1 MKTKTIKH
9 SCRFFLLWLV
19 GMLLTTQAFAQEITV
34 NGIVKDN
41 LGEPVIG
48 ASVLIKGTTN
58 GTITDF
64 DGKFILKANQGDII
78 VISFIGYK
86 TQELPAATNMN
97 IALQDDSQLLDDV
110 VVIGYGQVKK
120 EDATGSVTAMKPDKI
135 SKGITTSPQDM
146 ITGKIAGVNV
156 VSTGGAPGAGA
167 TVRIRGGSSLN
178 ASNDPLIVI
187 DGLAMDNDGIK
198 GMSNPLSLV
207 NPNDIE
213 TFTVLKDASATAI
226 YGSRASNGV
235 IIITTKKGSAG
246 SAPKV
251 SYDGNVSFG
260 KLRKKLDV
268 MTGDEYRDYVTNL
281 YGGEANLPYALGTAN
296 TDWQDEIYRTAVS
309 HDHNVTISGGL
320 KHMPYRVSLSY
331 TNQNGIVKTSNFERF
346 TASVNL
352 APAFFD
358 NYLKFN
364 INAKSMVAWNRY
376 ADGAVV
382 GSAITMDP
390 TRPVYDNST
399 NVFGGYYQWSVPAE
413 FDNPNWSLT
422 KNSLAPQ
429 NPVALLDL
437 KDDQA
442 KSKSFIG
449 NIEVDYKFHFLPDLR
464 IHANLGADYSEGRQ
478 TTIIS
483 PYSYSNNYYGWNGT
497 QYEYKYN
504 LSGSAYLQYIKDF
517 NDGDHVLDVM
527 VGTEEQ
533 HFHRTG
539 YQIGQG
545 TDPQSGEA
553 HDEQTRA
560 NTEYGY
566 HSTLVSYFGRINYTL
581 LNRYLLTVT
590 LREDGTSR
598 FDSGQR
604 WGTFPS
610 FAFGWK
616 LKEESFLRD
625 VNSLSD
631 LKLRLGWGVTGQQ
644 NLNNTMDFPYLPV
657 YTVNRE
663 FAYVPMGDQYLIT
676 SRPGAYNPS
685 LKWEETTTWNAG
697 IDFGFLNGRITGT
710 LDYYYRETNDLI
722 NTVYIPVGT
731 NFSNMLTSNIGSLRN
746 QGVEFSINAKPIVT
760 NDFLWDLGFNVT
772 WNNNKITK
780 LTGGDD
786 SDYYVATGGISTST
800 GSTIQAHKVGYTAS
814 SFYVYQQVYDE
825 NGMPIEN
832 TFVDRNGD
840 GIINDSDRYIYKK
853 PSADVLMGLTSKMTY
868 KNWDFSFALRASI
881 GNYVYNDVLANR
893 ANVSATGI
901 WSTSGFYSNRPVN
914 ALGLGFAGVGNY
926 YMSDYFVQN
935 ASFLRCDNITLGY
948 SFRNLFKTSAYEGIG
963 GRVYATVQNPFV
975 ITGYEGLDPEVQ
987 TAFDTPGIDNNVY
1000 PRPVTFLIGLSLQ
1013 F

>member
-1 MKTKTIKH
+1 MKIETIKQ
-9 SCRFFLLWLV
+9 RNKLLIAMML
-19 GMLLTTQAFAQEITV
+19 GMLLSVQAFAQSLTV
-34 NGIVKDN
+34 TGVVKDN
-41 LGEPVIG
+41 MGEAVIG
-48 ASVLIKGTTN
+48 ANVVVKGTTN

-64 DGKFILKANQGDII
+64 DGNFTLTANKGDII
-78 VISFIGYK
+78 VISFIGYQP
-86 TQELPAATNMN
+86 QELPAAANMN
-97 IALQDDSQLLDDV
+97 VILKDDSQLLDDV
-110 VVIGYGQVKK
+110 VVIGYGTVKK
-120 EDATGSVTAMKPDKI
+120 DDATGSVTAIKPDKI

-156 VSTGGAPGAGA
+156 VSTGGTPGAGA
-167 TVRIRGGSSLN
+167 TIRVRGGSSLN

-187 DGLAMDNDGIK
+187 DGLAMDNDGVK

-260 KLRKKLDV
+260 KLRSKLDV
-268 MTGDEYRDYVTNL
+268 MTGDEYREYVTNL
-281 YGGEANLPYALGTAN
+281 YGEEKLPHELGTAN
-296 TDWQDEIYRTAVS
+296 TDWQDEIYRTAIS
-309 HDHNVTISGGL
+309 HDHNITISGGL
-320 KHMPYRVSLSY
+320 KNMPYRVSLSY
-331 TNQNGIVKTSNFERF
+331 TNQNGIIKTSNFERF

-364 INAKSMVAWNRY
+364 INAKSMVAWNQY
-376 ADGAVV
+376 ADGGVV
-382 GSAITMDP
+382 GSAITMDS

-399 NVFGGYYQWSVPAE
+399 NVFGGYYQWSTKAE
-413 FDNPNWSLT
+413 FNNPDWLLT

-497 QYEYKYN
+497 SYEYKYN

-517 NDGDHVLDVM
+517 NEGKHALDVM
-527 VGTEEQ
+527 VGMEEQ

-539 YQIGQG
+539 YEIGQG
-545 TDPQSGEA
+545 TDPVTGDA
-553 HDEQTRA
+553 YDERKRD
-560 NTEYGY
+560 NTAYGY
-566 HSTLVSYFGRINYTL
+566 HSTLLSYFGRINYTF
-581 LNRYLLTVT
+581 LNRYLLTAT
-590 LREDGTSR
+590 LRQDGTSR
-598 FDSGQR
+598 FDSNNR

-616 LKEESFLRD
+616 MKEESFLQD
-625 VNSLSD
+625 VDFLSD
-631 LKLRLGWGVTGQQ
+631 LKLRLGWGITGQQ
-644 NLNNTMDFPYLPV
+644 NLSNTMDFPYMAL
-657 YTVNRE
+657 YTANRE
-663 FAYVPMGDQYLIT
+663 FAYLPMGDQYLT
-676 SRPGAYNPS
+676 TLRPGAYNPD

-722 NTVYIPVGT
+722 NTVYIPTGM
-731 NFSNMLTSNIGSLRN
+731 NFSNMLTSNVGSLRN

-760 NDFLWDLGFNVT
+760 DDFVWDLGYNIT

-780 LTGGDD
+780 LTASDD
-786 SDYYVATGGISTST
+786 SDYYVATGGISTAT
-800 GSTIQAHKVGYTAS
+800 GSTIQAHKVGYAAS

-825 NGMPIEN
+825 NGKPVEN
-832 TFVDRNGD
+832 TFVDRNHD
-840 GIINDSDRYIYKK
+840 GMINDSDRYIYKK

-893 ANVSATGI
+893 SDVSTTGI
-901 WSTSGFYSNRPVN
+901 WSTSGFYSNRPTA
-914 ALGLGFAGVGNY
+914 ALDLGFSGVGNY

-948 SFRNLFKTSAYEGIG
+948 SFQNLFKTNGYNGVG
-963 GRVYATVQNPFV
+963 GRIYATVQNPFV
-975 ITGYEGLDPEVQ
+975 ITGYDGLDPEVQ
-987 TAFDTPGIDNNVY
+987 GSADTPGIDNNIY

>member
-86 TQELPAATNMN
+86 TQELLAATNMN

-413 FDNPNWSLT
+413 FDNPDWSLT

-545 TDPQSGEA
+545 TDPLSGEA

-644 NLNNTMDFPYLPV
+644 NLSNTMDFPYLPV

-746 QGVEFSINAKPIVT
+746 QGVEFSVNAKPIVT

-832 TFVDRNGD
+832 IFVDRNGD

-948 SFRNLFKTSAYEGIG
+948 SFRNLFKTSAYKGIG

>member
-1 MKTKTIKH
+1 MKIETIKQ
-9 SCRFFLLWLV
+9 RNKLLIAMML
-19 GMLLTTQAFAQEITV
+19 GMLLSVQAFAQSLTV
-34 NGIVKDN
+34 TGVVKDN
-41 LGEPVIG
+41 MGEAVIG
-48 ASVLIKGTTN
+48 ANVVVKGTTN

-64 DGKFILKANQGDII
+64 DGNFTLTANKGDII
-78 VISFIGYK
+78 VISFIGYQP
-86 TQELPAATNMN
+86 QELPAAANMN
-97 IALQDDSQLLDDV
+97 VILKDDSQLLDDV
-110 VVIGYGQVKK
+110 VVIGYGTVKK
-120 EDATGSVTAMKPDKI
+120 DDATGSVTAIKPDKI

-156 VSTGGAPGAGA
+156 VSTGGTPGAGA
-167 TVRIRGGSSLN
+167 TIRVRGGSSLN

-187 DGLAMDNDGIK
+187 DGLAMDNDGVK

-260 KLRKKLDV
+260 KLRSKLDV
-268 MTGDEYRDYVTNL
+268 MTGDEYREYVTNL
-281 YGGEANLPYALGTAN
+281 YGEEKLPHELGTAN
-296 TDWQDEIYRTAVS
+296 TDWQDEIYRTAIS
-309 HDHNVTISGGL
+309 HDHNITISGGL
-320 KHMPYRVSLSY
+320 KNMPYRVSLSY
-331 TNQNGIVKTSNFERF
+331 TNQNGIIKTSNFERF

-364 INAKSMVAWNRY
+364 INAKSMVAWNQY
-376 ADGAVV
+376 ADGGVV

-399 NVFGGYYQWSVPAE
+399 NVFGGYYQWSTKAE
-413 FDNPNWSLT
+413 FNNPDWLLT

-497 QYEYKYN
+497 SYEYKYN

-517 NDGDHVLDVM
+517 NEGKHALDVM
-527 VGTEEQ
+527 VGMEEQ

-539 YQIGQG
+539 YEIGQG
-545 TDPQSGEA
+545 TDPVTGDA
-553 HDEQTRA
+553 YDERKRD
-560 NTEYGY
+560 NTAYGY
-566 HSTLVSYFGRINYTL
+566 HSTLLSYFGRINYTF
-581 LNRYLLTVT
+581 LNRYLLTAT
-590 LREDGTSR
+590 LRQDGTSR
-598 FDSGQR
+598 FDSNNR

-616 LKEESFLRD
+616 MKEESFLQD
-625 VNSLSD
+625 VDFLSD
-631 LKLRLGWGVTGQQ
+631 LKLRLGWGITGQQ
-644 NLNNTMDFPYLPV
+644 NLSNTMDFPYMAL
-657 YTVNRE
+657 YTANRE
-663 FAYVPMGDQYLIT
+663 FAYLPMGDQYLT
-676 SRPGAYNPS
+676 TLRPGAYNPD

-722 NTVYIPVGT
+722 NTVYIPTGM
-731 NFSNMLTSNIGSLRN
+731 NFSNMLTSNVGSLRN

-760 NDFLWDLGFNVT
+760 DDFVWDLGYNIT

-780 LTGGDD
+780 LTASDD
-786 SDYYVATGGISTST
+786 SDYYVATGGISTAT
-800 GSTIQAHKVGYTAS
+800 GSTIQAHKVGYAAS

-825 NGMPIEN
+825 NGKPVEN
-832 TFVDRNGD
+832 TFVDRNHD
-840 GIINDSDRYIYKK
+840 GMINDSDRYIYKK

-893 ANVSATGI
+893 SDVSTTGI
-901 WSTSGFYSNRPVN
+901 WSTSGFYSNRPTV
-914 ALGLGFAGVGNY
+914 ALDLGFSGVGNY

-948 SFRNLFKTSAYEGIG
+948 SFQNPFKTNGYNGVG
-963 GRVYATVQNPFV
+963 GRIYATVQKSVRNHR
-975 ITGYEGLDPEVQ
+975 L
-987 TAFDTPGIDNNVY
+987 
-1000 PRPVTFLIGLSLQ
+1000 RWS
-1013 F
+1013 

>member
-1 MKTKTIKH
+1 MKIETIKQ
-9 SCRFFLLWLV
+9 RNKLLIAMML
-19 GMLLTTQAFAQEITV
+19 GMLLSVQAFAQSLTV
-34 NGIVKDN
+34 TGVVKDN
-41 LGEPVIG
+41 MGEAVIG
-48 ASVLIKGTTN
+48 ANVVVKGTTN

-64 DGKFILKANQGDII
+64 DGNFTLTANKGDII
-78 VISFIGYK
+78 VISFIGYQP
-86 TQELPAATNMN
+86 QELPAAANMN
-97 IALQDDSQLLDDV
+97 VILKDDSQLLDDV
-110 VVIGYGQVKK
+110 VVIGYGTVKK
-120 EDATGSVTAMKPDKI
+120 DDATGSVTAIKPDKI

-156 VSTGGAPGAGA
+156 VSTGGTPGAGA
-167 TVRIRGGSSLN
+167 TIRVRGGSSLN

-187 DGLAMDNDGIK
+187 DGLAMDNDGVK

-260 KLRKKLDV
+260 KLRSKLDV
-268 MTGDEYRDYVTNL
+268 MTGDEYREYVTNL
-281 YGGEANLPYALGTAN
+281 YDGKKLEHPLGTAN
-296 TDWQDEIYRTAVS
+296 TDWQDEIYRTAIS
-309 HDHNVTISGGL
+309 HDHNITISGGL
-320 KHMPYRVSLSY
+320 KNMPYRVSLSY
-331 TNQNGIVKTSNFERF
+331 TNQNGIIKTSNFERF

-364 INAKSMVAWNRY
+364 INAKSMVAWNQY
-376 ADGAVV
+376 ADGGVV

-399 NVFGGYYQWSVPAE
+399 NVFGGYYQWSTKAE
-413 FDNPNWSLT
+413 FNNPDWLLT

-497 QYEYKYN
+497 SYEYKYN

-517 NDGDHVLDVM
+517 NEGKHALDVM
-527 VGTEEQ
+527 VGMEEQ

-539 YQIGQG
+539 YEIGQG
-545 TDPQSGEA
+545 TDPVTGDA
-553 HDEQTRA
+553 YDERKRD
-560 NTEYGY
+560 NTAYGY
-566 HSTLVSYFGRINYTL
+566 HSTLLSYFGRINYTF
-581 LNRYLLTVT
+581 LNRYLLTAT
-590 LREDGTSR
+590 LRQDGTSR
-598 FDSGQR
+598 FDSNNR

-616 LKEESFLRD
+616 MKEESFLQD
-625 VNSLSD
+625 VDFLSD
-631 LKLRLGWGVTGQQ
+631 LKLRLGWGITGQQ
-644 NLNNTMDFPYLPV
+644 NLSNTMDFPYMAL
-657 YTVNRE
+657 YTANRE
-663 FAYVPMGDQYLIT
+663 FAYLPMGDQYLT
-676 SRPGAYNPS
+676 TLRPGAYNPD

-722 NTVYIPVGT
+722 NTVYIPTGM
-731 NFSNMLTSNIGSLRN
+731 NFSNMLTSNVGSLRN

-760 NDFLWDLGFNVT
+760 DDFVWDLGYNIT

-780 LTGGDD
+780 LTASDD
-786 SDYYVATGGISTST
+786 SDYYVATGGISTAT
-800 GSTIQAHKVGYTAS
+800 GSTIQAHKVGYAAS

-825 NGMPIEN
+825 NGKPVEN
-832 TFVDRNGD
+832 TFVDRNHD
-840 GIINDSDRYIYKK
+840 GMINDSDRYIYKK

-893 ANVSATGI
+893 SDVSTTGI
-901 WSTSGFYSNRPVN
+901 WSTSGFYSNRPTA
-914 ALGLGFAGVGNY
+914 ALDLGFSGVGNY

-948 SFRNLFKTSAYEGIG
+948 SFQNLFKTNGYNGVG
-963 GRVYATVQNPFV
+963 GRIYATVQNPFV
-975 ITGYEGLDPEVQ
+975 ITGYDGLDPEVQ
-987 TAFDTPGIDNNVY
+987 GSADTPGIDNNIY

>member
-352 APAFFD
+352 APSFFD

-413 FDNPNWSLT
+413 FGNPDWSLT

-545 TDPQSGEA
+545 TDPLSGEA

-786 SDYYVATGGISTST
+786 SDYYVATGSISTST

>member
-449 NIEVDYKFHFLPDLR
+449 NIEADYKFHFLPDLR
-464 IHANLGADYSEGRQ
+464 IHANLGADYSEGHQ

-545 TDPQSGEA
+545 TDPLSGEA

-746 QGVEFSINAKPIVT
+746 RGVEFSINAKPIVT

>member
-1 MKTKTIKH
+1 MKIETIKQ
-9 SCRFFLLWLV
+9 RNKLLIAMIL
-19 GMLLTTQAFAQEITV
+19 GMLLSVQAFAQSLTV
-34 NGIVKDN
+34 TGVVKDN
-41 LGEPVIG
+41 MGEAVIG
-48 ASVLIKGTTN
+48 ANVVVKGTTN

-64 DGKFILKANQGDII
+64 DGNFTLTANKGDII
-78 VISFIGYK
+78 VISFIGYQP
-86 TQELPAATNMN
+86 QELPAAANMN
-97 IALQDDSQLLDDV
+97 VILKDDSQLLDDV
-110 VVIGYGQVKK
+110 VVIGYGTVKK
-120 EDATGSVTAMKPDKI
+120 DDATGSVTAIKPDKI

-156 VSTGGAPGAGA
+156 VSTGGTPGAGA
-167 TVRIRGGSSLN
+167 TIRVRGGSSLN

-187 DGLAMDNDGIK
+187 DGLAMDNDGVK

-260 KLRKKLDV
+260 KLRSKLDV
-268 MTGDEYRDYVTNL
+268 MTGDEYREYVTNL
-281 YGGEANLPYALGTAN
+281 YGEEKLPHELGTAN
-296 TDWQDEIYRTAVS
+296 TDWQDEIYRTAIS
-309 HDHNVTISGGL
+309 HDHNITISGGL
-320 KHMPYRVSLSY
+320 KNMPYRVSLSY
-331 TNQNGIVKTSNFERF
+331 TNQNGIIKTSNFERF

-364 INAKSMVAWNRY
+364 INAKSMVAWNQY
-376 ADGAVV
+376 ADGGVV

-399 NVFGGYYQWSVPAE
+399 NVFGGYYQWSTKAE
-413 FDNPNWSLT
+413 FNNPDWLLT

-497 QYEYKYN
+497 SYEYKYN

-517 NDGDHVLDVM
+517 NEGKHALDVM
-527 VGTEEQ
+527 VGMEEQ

-539 YQIGQG
+539 YEIGQG
-545 TDPQSGEA
+545 TDPVTGDA
-553 HDEQTRA
+553 YDERKRD
-560 NTEYGY
+560 NTAYGY
-566 HSTLVSYFGRINYTL
+566 HSTLLSYFGRINYTF
-581 LNRYLLTVT
+581 LNRYLLTAT
-590 LREDGTSR
+590 LRQDGTSR
-598 FDSGQR
+598 FDSNNR

-616 LKEESFLRD
+616 MKEESFLQD
-625 VNSLSD
+625 VDFLSD
-631 LKLRLGWGVTGQQ
+631 LKLRLGWGITGQQ
-644 NLNNTMDFPYLPV
+644 NLSNTMDFPYMAL
-657 YTVNRE
+657 YTANRE
-663 FAYVPMGDQYLIT
+663 FAYLPMGDQYLT
-676 SRPGAYNPS
+676 TLRPGAYNPD

-722 NTVYIPVGT
+722 NTVYIPTGM
-731 NFSNMLTSNIGSLRN
+731 NFSNMLTSNVGSLRN

-760 NDFLWDLGFNVT
+760 DDFVWDLGYNIT

-780 LTGGDD
+780 LTASDD
-786 SDYYVATGGISTST
+786 SDYYVATGGISTAT
-800 GSTIQAHKVGYTAS
+800 GSTIQAHKVGYAAS

-825 NGMPIEN
+825 NGKPVEN
-832 TFVDRNGD
+832 TFVDRNHD
-840 GIINDSDRYIYKK
+840 GMINDSDRYIYKK

-893 ANVSATGI
+893 SDVSTTGI
-901 WSTSGFYSNRPVN
+901 WSTSGFYSNRPTA
-914 ALGLGFAGVGNY
+914 ALDLGFSGVGNY

-948 SFRNLFKTSAYEGIG
+948 SFQNLFKTNGYNGVG
-963 GRVYATVQNPFV
+963 GRIYATVQNPFV
-975 ITGYEGLDPEVQ
+975 ITGYDGLDPEVQ
-987 TAFDTPGIDNNVY
+987 GSADTPGIDNNIY

>member
-1 MKTKTIKH
+1 MKIETIKQ
-9 SCRFFLLWLV
+9 RNKLLIAMML
-19 GMLLTTQAFAQEITV
+19 GMLLSVQAFAQSLTV
-34 NGIVKDN
+34 TGVVKDN
-41 LGEPVIG
+41 MGEAVIG
-48 ASVLIKGTTN
+48 ANVVVKGTTN

-64 DGKFILKANQGDII
+64 DGNFTLTANKGDII
-78 VISFIGYK
+78 VISFIGYQP
-86 TQELPAATNMN
+86 QELPAAANMN
-97 IALQDDSQLLDDV
+97 VILKDDSQLLDDV
-110 VVIGYGQVKK
+110 VVIGYGTVKK
-120 EDATGSVTAMKPDKI
+120 DDATGSVTAIKPDKI

-156 VSTGGAPGAGA
+156 VSTGGTPGAGA
-167 TVRIRGGSSLN
+167 TIRVRGGSSLN

-187 DGLAMDNDGIK
+187 DGLAMDNDGVK

-260 KLRKKLDV
+260 KLRSKLDV
-268 MTGDEYRDYVTNL
+268 MTGDEYREYVTYL
-281 YGGEANLPYALGTAN
+281 YGEEKLPHELGTAN
-296 TDWQDEIYRTAVS
+296 TDWQDEIYRTAIS
-309 HDHNVTISGGL
+309 HDHNITISGGL
-320 KHMPYRVSLSY
+320 KNMPYRVSLSY
-331 TNQNGIVKTSNFERF
+331 TNQNGIIKTSNFERF

-364 INAKSMVAWNRY
+364 INAKSMVAWNQY
-376 ADGAVV
+376 ADGGVV

-399 NVFGGYYQWSVPAE
+399 NVFGGYYQWSTKAE
-413 FDNPNWSLT
+413 FNNPDWLLT

-497 QYEYKYN
+497 SYEYKYN

-517 NDGDHVLDVM
+517 NEGKHALDVM
-527 VGTEEQ
+527 VGMEEQ

-539 YQIGQG
+539 YEIGQG
-545 TDPQSGEA
+545 TDPVTGDA
-553 HDEQTRA
+553 YDERKRD
-560 NTEYGY
+560 NTAYGY
-566 HSTLVSYFGRINYTL
+566 HSTLLSYFGRINYTF
-581 LNRYLLTVT
+581 LNRYLLTAT
-590 LREDGTSR
+590 LRQDGTSR
-598 FDSGQR
+598 FDSNNR

-616 LKEESFLRD
+616 MKEESFLQD
-625 VNSLSD
+625 VDFLSD
-631 LKLRLGWGVTGQQ
+631 LKLRLGWGITGQQ
-644 NLNNTMDFPYLPV
+644 NLSNTMDFPYMAL
-657 YTVNRE
+657 YTANRE
-663 FAYVPMGDQYLIT
+663 FAYLPMGDQYLT
-676 SRPGAYNPS
+676 TLRPGAYNPD

-722 NTVYIPVGT
+722 NTVYIPTGM
-731 NFSNMLTSNIGSLRN
+731 NFSNMLTSNVGSLRN

-760 NDFLWDLGFNVT
+760 DDFVWDLGYNIT

-780 LTGGDD
+780 LTASDD
-786 SDYYVATGGISTST
+786 SDYYVATGGISTAT
-800 GSTIQAHKVGYTAS
+800 GSTIQAHKVGYAAS

-825 NGMPIEN
+825 NGKPVEN
-832 TFVDRNGD
+832 TFVDRNHD
-840 GIINDSDRYIYKK
+840 GMINDSDRYIYKK

-893 ANVSATGI
+893 SDVSTTGI
-901 WSTSGFYSNRPVN
+901 WSTSGFYSNRPTA
-914 ALGLGFAGVGNY
+914 ALDLGFSGVGNY

-948 SFRNLFKTSAYEGIG
+948 SFQNLFKTNGYNGVG
-963 GRVYATVQNPFV
+963 GRIYATVQNPFV
-975 ITGYEGLDPEVQ
+975 ITGYDGLDPEVQ
-987 TAFDTPGIDNNVY
+987 GSADTPGIDNNIY

>member
-64 DGKFILKANQGDII
+64 DGNFILKANQGDII

-97 IALQDDSQLLDDV
+97 VVLQDDSQLLDDV

-413 FDNPNWSLT
+413 FDNPDWSLT

-464 IHANLGADYSEGRQ
+464 IHANLGADYSEGHQ

>member
-19 GMLLTTQAFAQEITV
+19 GMLLTVQAFAQEITV

-48 ASVLIKGTTN
+48 ASVLIKDTTN

-64 DGKFILKANQGDII
+64 DGNFILKANQGDII

-97 IALQDDSQLLDDV
+97 VVLQDDSQLLDDV

-364 INAKSMVAWNRY
+364 INAKGMIVNNRY
-376 ADGAVV
+376 APGEAIGAAA
-382 GSAITMDP
+382 SYDP
-390 TRPVYDNST
+390 TQPIYGDPN
-399 NVFGGYYQWSVPAE
+399 NAFGGYYQWAVNDGVNYNTQA
-413 FDNPNWSLT
+413 N
-422 KNSLAPQ
+422 K
-429 NPVALLDL
+429 NPVALLNQHDETSNAW
-437 KDDQA
+437 D
-442 KSKSFIG
+442 FIG
-449 NIEVDYKFHFLPDLR
+449 NIEADYRLHFLPDMH
-464 IHANLGADYSEGRQ
+464 IHAN
-478 TTIIS
+478 I
-483 PYSYSNNYYGWNGT
+483 
-497 QYEYKYN
+497 
-504 LSGSAYLQYIKDF
+504 
-517 NDGDHVLDVM
+517 
-527 VGTEEQ
+527 
-533 HFHRTG
+533 
-539 YQIGQG
+539 
-545 TDPQSGEA
+545 
-553 HDEQTRA
+553 
-560 NTEYGY
+560 
-566 HSTLVSYFGRINYTL
+566 
-581 LNRYLLTVT
+581 
-590 LREDGTSR
+590 
-598 FDSGQR
+598 
-604 WGTFPS
+604 
-610 FAFGWK
+610 
-616 LKEESFLRD
+616 
-625 VNSLSD
+625 
-631 LKLRLGWGVTGQQ
+631 
-644 NLNNTMDFPYLPV
+644 
-657 YTVNRE
+657 
-663 FAYVPMGDQYLIT
+663 
-676 SRPGAYNPS
+676 
-685 LKWEETTTWNAG
+685 G
-697 IDFGFLNGRITGT
+697 ID
-710 LDYYYRETNDLI
+710 
-722 NTVYIPVGT
+722 
-731 NFSNMLTSNIGSLRN
+731 
-746 QGVEFSINAKPIVT
+746 
-760 NDFLWDLGFNVT
+760 
-772 WNNNKITK
+772 
-780 LTGGDD
+780 
-786 SDYYVATGGISTST
+786 
-800 GSTIQAHKVGYTAS
+800 
-814 SFYVYQQVYDE
+814 
-825 NGMPIEN
+825 
-832 TFVDRNGD
+832 
-840 GIINDSDRYIYKK
+840 
-853 PSADVLMGLTSKMTY
+853 
-868 KNWDFSFALRASI
+868 
-881 GNYVYNDVLANR
+881 
-893 ANVSATGI
+893 
-901 WSTSGFYSNRPVN
+901 
-914 ALGLGFAGVGNY
+914 
-926 YMSDYFVQN
+926 
-935 ASFLRCDNITLGY
+935 
-948 SFRNLFKTSAYEGIG
+948 
-963 GRVYATVQNPFV
+963 
-975 ITGYEGLDPEVQ
+975 
-987 TAFDTPGIDNNVY
+987 
-1000 PRPVTFLIGLSLQ
+1000 VTF
-1013 F
+1013 

>member
-1 MKTKTIKH
+1 MKIETIKQ
-9 SCRFFLLWLV
+9 RNKLLIAMML
-19 GMLLTTQAFAQEITV
+19 GMLLSVQAFAQSLTV
-34 NGIVKDN
+34 TGVVKDN
-41 LGEPVIG
+41 MGEAVIG
-48 ASVLIKGTTN
+48 ANVVVKGTTN

-64 DGKFILKANQGDII
+64 DGNFTLTANKGDII
-78 VISFIGYK
+78 VISFIGYQP
-86 TQELPAATNMN
+86 QELPAAANMN
-97 IALQDDSQLLDDV
+97 VILKDDSQLLDDV
-110 VVIGYGQVKK
+110 VVIGYGTVKK
-120 EDATGSVTAMKPDKI
+120 DDATGSVTAIKPDKI

-156 VSTGGAPGAGA
+156 VSTGGTPGAGA
-167 TVRIRGGSSLN
+167 TIRVRGGSSLN

-187 DGLAMDNDGIK
+187 DGLAMDNDGVK

-260 KLRKKLDV
+260 KLRSKLDV
-268 MTGDEYRDYVTNL
+268 MTGDEYREYVTNL
-281 YGGEANLPYALGTAN
+281 YGEEKLPHELGTAN
-296 TDWQDEIYRTAVS
+296 TDWQDEIYRTAIS
-309 HDHNVTISGGL
+309 HDHNITISGGL
-320 KHMPYRVSLSY
+320 KNMPYRVSLSY
-331 TNQNGIVKTSNFERF
+331 TNQNGIIKTSNFERF

-364 INAKSMVAWNRY
+364 INAKSMVAWNQY
-376 ADGAVV
+376 ADGGVV

-399 NVFGGYYQWSVPAE
+399 NVFGGYYQWSTKAE
-413 FDNPNWSLT
+413 FNNPDWLLT

-497 QYEYKYN
+497 SYEYKYN

-517 NDGDHVLDVM
+517 NEGKHALDVM
-527 VGTEEQ
+527 VGMEEQ

-539 YQIGQG
+539 YEIGQG
-545 TDPQSGEA
+545 TDPVTGDA
-553 HDEQTRA
+553 YDERKRD
-560 NTEYGY
+560 NTAYGY
-566 HSTLVSYFGRINYTL
+566 HSTLLSYFGRINYTF
-581 LNRYLLTVT
+581 LNRYLLTAT
-590 LREDGTSR
+590 LRQDGTSR
-598 FDSGQR
+598 FDSNNR

-616 LKEESFLRD
+616 MKEESFLQNVD
-625 VNSLSD
+625 FLSD
-631 LKLRLGWGVTGQQ
+631 LKLRLGWGITGQQ
-644 NLNNTMDFPYLPV
+644 NLSNTMDFPYMAL
-657 YTVNRE
+657 YTANRE
-663 FAYVPMGDQYLIT
+663 FAYLPMGDQYLT
-676 SRPGAYNPS
+676 TLRPGAYNPD

-722 NTVYIPVGT
+722 NTVYIPTGM
-731 NFSNMLTSNIGSLRN
+731 NFSNMLTSNVGSLRN

-760 NDFLWDLGFNVT
+760 DDFVWDLGYNIT

-780 LTGGDD
+780 LTASDD
-786 SDYYVATGGISTST
+786 SDYYVATGGISTAT
-800 GSTIQAHKVGYTAS
+800 GSTIQAHKVGYAAS

-825 NGMPIEN
+825 NGKPVEN
-832 TFVDRNGD
+832 TFVDRNHD
-840 GIINDSDRYIYKK
+840 GMINDSDRYIYKK

-893 ANVSATGI
+893 SDVSTTGI
-901 WSTSGFYSNRPVN
+901 WSTSGFYSNRPTA
-914 ALGLGFAGVGNY
+914 ALDLGFSGVGNY

-948 SFRNLFKTSAYEGIG
+948 SFQNLFKTNGYNGVG
-963 GRVYATVQNPFV
+963 GRIYATVQNPFV
-975 ITGYEGLDPEVQ
+975 ITGYDGLDPEVQ
-987 TAFDTPGIDNNVY
+987 GSADTPGIDNNIY

>member
-1 MKTKTIKH
+1 MKIETIKQ
-9 SCRFFLLWLV
+9 RNKLLIAMML
-19 GMLLTTQAFAQEITV
+19 GMLLSVQAFAQSLTV
-34 NGIVKDN
+34 TGVVKDN
-41 LGEPVIG
+41 MGEAVIG
-48 ASVLIKGTTN
+48 ANVVVKGTTN

-64 DGKFILKANQGDII
+64 DGNFTLTANKGDII
-78 VISFIGYK
+78 VISFIGYQP
-86 TQELPAATNMN
+86 QELPAAANMN
-97 IALQDDSQLLDDV
+97 VILKDDSQLLDDV
-110 VVIGYGQVKK
+110 VVIGYGTVKK
-120 EDATGSVTAMKPDKI
+120 DDATGSVTAIKPDKI

-156 VSTGGAPGAGA
+156 VSTGGTPGAGA
-167 TVRIRGGSSLN
+167 TIRVRGGSSLN

-187 DGLAMDNDGIK
+187 DGLAMDNDGVK

-260 KLRKKLDV
+260 KLRSKLDV
-268 MTGDEYRDYVTNL
+268 MTGDEYREYVTNL
-281 YGGEANLPYALGTAN
+281 YGEEKLPHELGTAN
-296 TDWQDEIYRTAVS
+296 TDWQDEIYRTAIS
-309 HDHNVTISGGL
+309 HDHNITISGGL
-320 KHMPYRVSLSY
+320 KNMPYRVSLSY
-331 TNQNGIVKTSNFERF
+331 TNQNGIIKTSNFKRF

-364 INAKSMVAWNRY
+364 INAKSMVAWNQY
-376 ADGAVV
+376 ADGGVV

-399 NVFGGYYQWSVPAE
+399 NVFGGYYQWSTKAE
-413 FDNPNWSLT
+413 FNNPDWLLT

-497 QYEYKYN
+497 SYEYKYN

-517 NDGDHVLDVM
+517 NEGKHALDVM
-527 VGTEEQ
+527 VGMEEQ

-539 YQIGQG
+539 YEIGQG
-545 TDPQSGEA
+545 TDPVTGDA
-553 HDEQTRA
+553 YDERKRD
-560 NTEYGY
+560 NTAYGY
-566 HSTLVSYFGRINYTL
+566 HSTLLSYFGRINYTF
-581 LNRYLLTVT
+581 LNRYLLTAT
-590 LREDGTSR
+590 LRQDGTSR
-598 FDSGQR
+598 FDSNNR

-616 LKEESFLRD
+616 MKEESFLQD
-625 VNSLSD
+625 VDFLSD
-631 LKLRLGWGVTGQQ
+631 LKLRLGWGITGQQ
-644 NLNNTMDFPYLPV
+644 NLSNTMDFPYMAL
-657 YTVNRE
+657 YTANRE
-663 FAYVPMGDQYLIT
+663 FAYLPMGDQYLT
-676 SRPGAYNPS
+676 TLRPGAYNPD

-722 NTVYIPVGT
+722 NTVYIPTGM
-731 NFSNMLTSNIGSLRN
+731 NFSNMLTSNVGSLRN

-760 NDFLWDLGFNVT
+760 DDFVWDLGYNIT

-780 LTGGDD
+780 LTASDD
-786 SDYYVATGGISTST
+786 SDYYVATGGISTAT
-800 GSTIQAHKVGYTAS
+800 GSTIQAHKVGYAAS

-825 NGMPIEN
+825 NGKPVEN
-832 TFVDRNGD
+832 TFVDRNHD
-840 GIINDSDRYIYKK
+840 GMINDSDRYIYKK

-893 ANVSATGI
+893 SDVSTTGI
-901 WSTSGFYSNRPVN
+901 WSTSGFYSNRPTA
-914 ALGLGFAGVGNY
+914 ALDLGFSGVGNY

-948 SFRNLFKTSAYEGIG
+948 SFQNLFKTNGYNGVG
-963 GRVYATVQNPFV
+963 GRIYATVQNPFV
-975 ITGYEGLDPEVQ
+975 ITGYDGLDPEVQ
-987 TAFDTPGIDNNVY
+987 GSADTPGIDNNIY

>member
-1 MKTKTIKH
+1 MKIETIKQ
-9 SCRFFLLWLV
+9 RNKLLIAMML
-19 GMLLTTQAFAQEITV
+19 GMLLSVQAFAQSLTV
-34 NGIVKDN
+34 TGVVKDN
-41 LGEPVIG
+41 MGEAVIG
-48 ASVLIKGTTN
+48 ANVVVKGTTN

-64 DGKFILKANQGDII
+64 DGNFTLTANKGDII
-78 VISFIGYK
+78 VISFIGYQP
-86 TQELPAATNMN
+86 QELPAAANMN
-97 IALQDDSQLLDDV
+97 VILKDDSQLLDDV
-110 VVIGYGQVKK
+110 VVIGYGTVKK
-120 EDATGSVTAMKPDKI
+120 DDATGSVTAIKPDKI

-156 VSTGGAPGAGA
+156 VSTGGTPGAGA
-167 TVRIRGGSSLN
+167 TIRVRGGSSLN

-187 DGLAMDNDGIK
+187 DGLAMDNDGVK

-260 KLRKKLDV
+260 KLRSKLDV
-268 MTGDEYRDYVTNL
+268 MTGDEYREYVTNL
-281 YGGEANLPYALGTAN
+281 YGEEKLPHELGTAN
-296 TDWQDEIYRTAVS
+296 TDWQDEIYRTAIS
-309 HDHNVTISGGL
+309 HDHNITISGGL
-320 KHMPYRVSLSY
+320 KNMPYRVSLSY
-331 TNQNGIVKTSNFERF
+331 TNQNGIIKTSNFERF

-364 INAKSMVAWNRY
+364 INAKSMVAWNQY
-376 ADGAVV
+376 ADGGVV

-399 NVFGGYYQWSVPAE
+399 NVFGGYYQWSTKAE
-413 FDNPNWSLT
+413 FNNPDWLLT

-497 QYEYKYN
+497 SYEYKYN

-517 NDGDHVLDVM
+517 NEGKHALDVM
-527 VGTEEQ
+527 VGMEEQ

-539 YQIGQG
+539 YEIGQG
-545 TDPQSGEA
+545 TDPVTGDA
-553 HDEQTRA
+553 YDERKRN
-560 NTEYGY
+560 NTAYGY
-566 HSTLVSYFGRINYTL
+566 HSTLLSYFGRINYTF
-581 LNRYLLTVT
+581 LNRYLLTAT
-590 LREDGTSR
+590 LRQDGTSR
-598 FDSGQR
+598 FDSNNR

-616 LKEESFLRD
+616 MKEESFLQD
-625 VNSLSD
+625 VDFLSD
-631 LKLRLGWGVTGQQ
+631 LKLRLGWGITGQQ
-644 NLNNTMDFPYLPV
+644 NLSNTMDFPYMAL
-657 YTVNRE
+657 YTANRE
-663 FAYVPMGDQYLIT
+663 FAYLPMGDQYLT
-676 SRPGAYNPS
+676 TLRPGAYNPD

-722 NTVYIPVGT
+722 NTVYIPTGM
-731 NFSNMLTSNIGSLRN
+731 NFSNMLTSNVGSLRN

-760 NDFLWDLGFNVT
+760 DDFVWDLGYNIT

-780 LTGGDD
+780 LTASDD
-786 SDYYVATGGISTST
+786 SDYYVATGGISTAT
-800 GSTIQAHKVGYTAS
+800 GSTIQAHKVGYAAS

-825 NGMPIEN
+825 NGKPVEN
-832 TFVDRNGD
+832 TFVDRNHD
-840 GIINDSDRYIYKK
+840 GMINDSDRYIYKK

-893 ANVSATGI
+893 SDVSTTGI
-901 WSTSGFYSNRPVN
+901 WSTSGFYSNRPTA
-914 ALGLGFAGVGNY
+914 ALDLGFSGVGNY

-948 SFRNLFKTSAYEGIG
+948 SFQNLFKTNGYNGVG
-963 GRVYATVQNPFV
+963 GRIYATVQNPFV
-975 ITGYEGLDPEVQ
+975 ITGYDGLDPEVQ
-987 TAFDTPGIDNNVY
+987 GSADTPGIDNNIY

>member
-1 MKTKTIKH
+1 MM
-9 SCRFFLLWLV
+9 L
-19 GMLLTTQAFAQEITV
+19 GMLLSVQAFAQSLTV
-34 NGIVKDN
+34 TGVVKDN
-41 LGEPVIG
+41 MGEAVIG
-48 ASVLIKGTTN
+48 ANVVVKGTTN

-64 DGKFILKANQGDII
+64 DGNFTLTANKGDII
-78 VISFIGYK
+78 VISFIGYQP
-86 TQELPAATNMN
+86 QELPAAANMN
-97 IALQDDSQLLDDV
+97 VILKDDSQLLDDV
-110 VVIGYGQVKK
+110 VVIGYGTVKK
-120 EDATGSVTAMKPDKI
+120 DDATGSVTAIKPDKI

-156 VSTGGAPGAGA
+156 VSTGGTPGAGA
-167 TVRIRGGSSLN
+167 TIRVRGGSSLN

-187 DGLAMDNDGIK
+187 DGLAMDNDGVK

-260 KLRKKLDV
+260 KLRSKLDV
-268 MTGDEYRDYVTNL
+268 MTGDEYREYVTNL
-281 YGGEANLPYALGTAN
+281 YGEEKLPHELGTAN
-296 TDWQDEIYRTAVS
+296 TDWQDEIYRTAIS
-309 HDHNVTISGGL
+309 HDHNITISGGL
-320 KHMPYRVSLSY
+320 KNMPYRVSLSY
-331 TNQNGIVKTSNFERF
+331 TNQNGIIKTSNFERF

-364 INAKSMVAWNRY
+364 INAKSMVAWNQY
-376 ADGAVV
+376 ADGGVV

-399 NVFGGYYQWSVPAE
+399 NVFGGYYQWSTKAE
-413 FDNPNWSLT
+413 FNNPDWLLT

-497 QYEYKYN
+497 SYEYKYN

-517 NDGDHVLDVM
+517 NEGKHALDVM
-527 VGTEEQ
+527 VGMEEQ

-539 YQIGQG
+539 YEIGQG
-545 TDPQSGEA
+545 TDPVTGDA
-553 HDEQTRA
+553 YDERKRD
-560 NTEYGY
+560 NTAYGY
-566 HSTLVSYFGRINYTL
+566 HSTLLSYFGRINYTF
-581 LNRYLLTVT
+581 LNRYLLTAT
-590 LREDGTSR
+590 LRQDGTSR
-598 FDSGQR
+598 FDSNNR

-616 LKEESFLRD
+616 MKEESFLQD
-625 VNSLSD
+625 VDFLSD
-631 LKLRLGWGVTGQQ
+631 LKLRLGWGITGQQ
-644 NLNNTMDFPYLPV
+644 NLSNTMDFPYMAL
-657 YTVNRE
+657 YTANRE
-663 FAYVPMGDQYLIT
+663 FAYLPMGDQYLT
-676 SRPGAYNPS
+676 TLRPGAYNPD

-722 NTVYIPVGT
+722 NTVYIPTGM
-731 NFSNMLTSNIGSLRN
+731 NFSNMLTSNVGSLRN

-760 NDFLWDLGFNVT
+760 DDFVWDLGYNIT

-780 LTGGDD
+780 LTASDD
-786 SDYYVATGGISTST
+786 SDYYVATGGISTAT
-800 GSTIQAHKVGYTAS
+800 GSTIQAHKVGYAAS

-825 NGMPIEN
+825 NGKPVEN
-832 TFVDRNGD
+832 TFVDRNHD
-840 GIINDSDRYIYKK
+840 GMINDSDRYIYKK

-893 ANVSATGI
+893 SDVSTTGI
-901 WSTSGFYSNRPVN
+901 WSTSGFYSNRPTA
-914 ALGLGFAGVGNY
+914 ALDLGFSGVGNY

-948 SFRNLFKTSAYEGIG
+948 SFQNLFKTNGYNGVG
-963 GRVYATVQNPFV
+963 GRIYATVQNPFV
-975 ITGYEGLDPEVQ
+975 ITGYDGLDPEVQ
-987 TAFDTPGIDNNVY
+987 GSADTPGIDNNIY

>member
-1 MKTKTIKH
+1 MKIETIKQ
-9 SCRFFLLWLV
+9 RNKLLIAMML
-19 GMLLTTQAFAQEITV
+19 GMLLSVQAFAQSLTV
-34 NGIVKDN
+34 TGVVKDN
-41 LGEPVIG
+41 MGEAVIG
-48 ASVLIKGTTN
+48 ANVVVKGTTN

-64 DGKFILKANQGDII
+64 DGNFTLTANKGDII
-78 VISFIGYK
+78 VISFIGYQP
-86 TQELPAATNMN
+86 QELPAAANMN
-97 IALQDDSQLLDDV
+97 VILKDDSQMLDDV
-110 VVIGYGQVKK
+110 VVIGYGTVKK
-120 EDATGSVTAMKPDKI
+120 DDATGSVTAIKPDKI

-156 VSTGGAPGAGA
+156 VSTGGTPGAGA
-167 TVRIRGGSSLN
+167 TIRVRGGSSLN

-187 DGLAMDNDGIK
+187 DGLAMDNDGVK

-260 KLRKKLDV
+260 KLRSKLDV
-268 MTGDEYRDYVTNL
+268 MTGDEYREYVTNL
-281 YGGEANLPYALGTAN
+281 YGEEKLPHELGTAN
-296 TDWQDEIYRTAVS
+296 TDWQDEIYRTAIS
-309 HDHNVTISGGL
+309 HDHNITISGGL
-320 KHMPYRVSLSY
+320 KNMPYRVSLSY
-331 TNQNGIVKTSNFERF
+331 TNQNGIIKTSNFERF

-364 INAKSMVAWNRY
+364 INAKSMVAWNQY
-376 ADGAVV
+376 ADGGVV

-399 NVFGGYYQWSVPAE
+399 NVFGGYYQWSTKAE
-413 FDNPNWSLT
+413 FNNPDWLLT

-497 QYEYKYN
+497 SYEYKYN

-517 NDGDHVLDVM
+517 NEGKHALDVM
-527 VGTEEQ
+527 VGMEEQ

-539 YQIGQG
+539 YEIGQG
-545 TDPQSGEA
+545 TDPVTGDA
-553 HDEQTRA
+553 YDERKRD
-560 NTEYGY
+560 NTAYGY
-566 HSTLVSYFGRINYTL
+566 HSTLLSYFGRINYTF
-581 LNRYLLTVT
+581 LNRYLLTAT
-590 LREDGTSR
+590 LRQDGTSR
-598 FDSGQR
+598 FDSNNR

-616 LKEESFLRD
+616 MKEESFLQD
-625 VNSLSD
+625 VDFLSD
-631 LKLRLGWGVTGQQ
+631 LKLRLGWGITGQQ
-644 NLNNTMDFPYLPV
+644 NLSNTMDFPYMAL
-657 YTVNRE
+657 YTANRE
-663 FAYVPMGDQYLIT
+663 FAYLPMGDQYLT
-676 SRPGAYNPS
+676 TLRPGAYNPD

-722 NTVYIPVGT
+722 NTVYIPTGM
-731 NFSNMLTSNIGSLRN
+731 NFSNMLTSNVGSLRN

-760 NDFLWDLGFNVT
+760 DDFVWDLGYNIT

-780 LTGGDD
+780 LTASDD
-786 SDYYVATGGISTST
+786 SDYYVATGGISTAT
-800 GSTIQAHKVGYTAS
+800 GSTIQAHKVGYAAS

-825 NGMPIEN
+825 NGKPVEN
-832 TFVDRNGD
+832 TFVDRNHD
-840 GIINDSDRYIYKK
+840 GMINDSDRYIYKK

-893 ANVSATGI
+893 SDVSTTGI
-901 WSTSGFYSNRPVN
+901 WSTSGFYSNRPTA
-914 ALGLGFAGVGNY
+914 ALDLGFSGVGNY

-948 SFRNLFKTSAYEGIG
+948 SFQNLFKTNGYNGVG
-963 GRVYATVQNPFV
+963 GRIYATVQNPFV
-975 ITGYEGLDPEVQ
+975 ITGYDGLDPEVQ
-987 TAFDTPGIDNNVY
+987 GSADTPGIDNNIY

>member
-1 MKTKTIKH
+1 MKIETIKQ
-9 SCRFFLLWLV
+9 RNKLLIAMML
-19 GMLLTTQAFAQEITV
+19 GMLLSVQAFAQSLTV
-34 NGIVKDN
+34 TGVVKDN
-41 LGEPVIG
+41 MGEAVIG
-48 ASVLIKGTTN
+48 ANVVVKGTTN

-64 DGKFILKANQGDII
+64 DGNFTLTANKGDII
-78 VISFIGYK
+78 VISFIGYQP
-86 TQELPAATNMN
+86 QELPAAANMN
-97 IALQDDSQLLDDV
+97 VILKDDSQLLDDV
-110 VVIGYGQVKK
+110 VVIGYGTVKK
-120 EDATGSVTAMKPDKI
+120 DDATGSVTAIKPDKI

-156 VSTGGAPGAGA
+156 VSTGGTPGAGA
-167 TVRIRGGSSLN
+167 TIRVRGGSSLN

-187 DGLAMDNDGIK
+187 DGLAMDNDGVK

-213 TFTVLKDASATAI
+213 TFTILKDASATAI

-260 KLRKKLDV
+260 KLRSKLDV
-268 MTGDEYRDYVTNL
+268 MTGDEYREYVTNL
-281 YGGEANLPYALGTAN
+281 YGEEKLPHELGTAN
-296 TDWQDEIYRTAVS
+296 TDWQDEIYRTAIS
-309 HDHNVTISGGL
+309 HDHNITISGGL
-320 KHMPYRVSLSY
+320 KNMPYRVSLSY
-331 TNQNGIVKTSNFERF
+331 TNQNGIIKTSNFERF

-364 INAKSMVAWNRY
+364 INAKSMVAWNQY
-376 ADGAVV
+376 ADGGVV

-399 NVFGGYYQWSVPAE
+399 NVFGGYYQWSTKAE
-413 FDNPNWSLT
+413 FNNPDWLLT

-497 QYEYKYN
+497 SYEYKYN

-517 NDGDHVLDVM
+517 NEGKHALDVM
-527 VGTEEQ
+527 VGMEEQ

-539 YQIGQG
+539 YEIGQG
-545 TDPQSGEA
+545 TDPVTGDA
-553 HDEQTRA
+553 YDERKRD
-560 NTEYGY
+560 NTAYGY
-566 HSTLVSYFGRINYTL
+566 HSTLLSYFGRINYTF
-581 LNRYLLTVT
+581 LNRYLLTAT
-590 LREDGTSR
+590 LRQDGTSR
-598 FDSGQR
+598 FDSNNR

-616 LKEESFLRD
+616 MKEESFLQD
-625 VNSLSD
+625 VDFLSD
-631 LKLRLGWGVTGQQ
+631 LKLRLGWGITGQQ
-644 NLNNTMDFPYLPV
+644 NLSNTMDFPYMAL
-657 YTVNRE
+657 YTANRE
-663 FAYVPMGDQYLIT
+663 FAYLPMGDQYLT
-676 SRPGAYNPS
+676 TLRPGAYNPD

-722 NTVYIPVGT
+722 NTVYIPTGM
-731 NFSNMLTSNIGSLRN
+731 NFSNMLTSNVGSLRN

-760 NDFLWDLGFNVT
+760 DDFVWDLGYNIT

-780 LTGGDD
+780 LTASDD
-786 SDYYVATGGISTST
+786 SDYYVATGGISTAT
-800 GSTIQAHKVGYTAS
+800 GSTIQAHKVGYAAS

-825 NGMPIEN
+825 NGKPVEN
-832 TFVDRNGD
+832 TFVDRNHD
-840 GIINDSDRYIYKK
+840 GMINDSDRYIYKK

-893 ANVSATGI
+893 SDVSTTGI
-901 WSTSGFYSNRPVN
+901 WSTSGFYSNRPTA
-914 ALGLGFAGVGNY
+914 ALDLGFSGVGNY

-948 SFRNLFKTSAYEGIG
+948 SFQNLFKTNGYNGVG
-963 GRVYATVQNPFV
+963 GRIYATVQNPFV
-975 ITGYEGLDPEVQ
+975 ITGYDGLDPEVQ
-987 TAFDTPGIDNNVY
+987 GSADTPGIDNNIY

>member
-19 GMLLTTQAFAQEITV
+19 GMLLTVQAFAQEITV

-64 DGKFILKANQGDII
+64 DGNFILKANQGDII

-97 IALQDDSQLLDDV
+97 VVLQDDSQLLDDV

-320 KHMPYRVSLSY
+320 RHMPYRVSLSY

-364 INAKSMVAWNRY
+364 INAKSMVAWNQY

-413 FDNPNWSLT
+413 FGNPDWTLT

-464 IHANLGADYSEGRQ
+464 IHANLGADYSEGHQ

-545 TDPQSGEA
+545 TDPLSGEA
-553 HDEQTRA
+553 HDEQVRA
-560 NTEYGY
+560 NTAYGY

-598 FDSGQR
+598 FDSDQR

-610 FAFGWK
+610 FALGWK

-625 VNSLSD
+625 VNFLSD

-644 NLNNTMDFPYLPV
+644 NLSNTMDFPYLPV

-663 FAYVPMGDQYLIT
+663 FAYVPMGDRYLIT

-800 GSTIQAHKVGYTAS
+800 GSTIQAHKVGYAAS

-825 NGMPIEN
+825 NGMPVEN

-840 GIINDSDRYIYKK
+840 GMINDSDRYIYKK

-914 ALGLGFAGVGNY
+914 ALDLGFTGVGNY

-948 SFRNLFKTSAYEGIG
+948 SFQNLFKTSAYEGIG

>member
-1 MKTKTIKH
+1 MKIETIKQ
-9 SCRFFLLWLV
+9 RNKLLIAMML
-19 GMLLTTQAFAQEITV
+19 GMLLSVQAFAQSLTV
-34 NGIVKDN
+34 TGVVKDN
-41 LGEPVIG
+41 MGEAVIG
-48 ASVLIKGTTN
+48 ANVVVKGTTN

-64 DGKFILKANQGDII
+64 DGNFTLTANKGDII
-78 VISFIGYK
+78 VISFIGYQP
-86 TQELPAATNMN
+86 QELPAAANMN
-97 IALQDDSQLLDDV
+97 VILKDDSQLLDDV
-110 VVIGYGQVKK
+110 VVIGYGTVKK
-120 EDATGSVTAMKPDKI
+120 DDATGSVTAIKPDKI

-156 VSTGGAPGAGA
+156 VSTGGTPGAGA
-167 TVRIRGGSSLN
+167 TIRVRGGSSLN

-187 DGLAMDNDGIK
+187 DGLAMDNDGVK

-260 KLRKKLDV
+260 KLRSKLDV
-268 MTGDEYRDYVTNL
+268 MTGDEYREYVTNL
-281 YGGEANLPYALGTAN
+281 YGEEKLPHELGTAN
-296 TDWQDEIYRTAVS
+296 TDWQDEIYRTAIS
-309 HDHNVTISGGL
+309 HDHNITISGGL
-320 KHMPYRVSLSY
+320 KNMPYRVSLSY
-331 TNQNGIVKTSNFERF
+331 TNQNGIIKTSNFERF

-364 INAKSMVAWNRY
+364 INAKSMVAWNQY
-376 ADGAVV
+376 ADGGVV

-399 NVFGGYYQWSVPAE
+399 NVFGGYYQWSTKAE
-413 FDNPNWSLT
+413 FNNPDWLLT

-497 QYEYKYN
+497 SYEYKYN
-504 LSGSAYLQYIKDF
+504 LLGSAYLQYIKDF
-517 NDGDHVLDVM
+517 NEGKHALDVM
-527 VGTEEQ
+527 VGMEEQ

-539 YQIGQG
+539 YEIGQG
-545 TDPQSGEA
+545 TDPVTGDA
-553 HDEQTRA
+553 YDERKRD
-560 NTEYGY
+560 NTAYGY
-566 HSTLVSYFGRINYTL
+566 HSTLLSYFGRINYTF
-581 LNRYLLTVT
+581 LNRYLLTAT
-590 LREDGTSR
+590 LRQDGTSR
-598 FDSGQR
+598 FDSNNR

-616 LKEESFLRD
+616 MKEESFLQD
-625 VNSLSD
+625 VDFLSD
-631 LKLRLGWGVTGQQ
+631 LKLRLGWGITGQQ
-644 NLNNTMDFPYLPV
+644 NLSNTMDFPYMAL
-657 YTVNRE
+657 YTANRE
-663 FAYVPMGDQYLIT
+663 FAYLPMGDQYLT
-676 SRPGAYNPS
+676 TLRPGAYNPD

-722 NTVYIPVGT
+722 NTVYIPTGM
-731 NFSNMLTSNIGSLRN
+731 NFSNMLTSNVGSLRN

-760 NDFLWDLGFNVT
+760 DDFVWDLGYNIT

-780 LTGGDD
+780 LTASDD
-786 SDYYVATGGISTST
+786 SDYYVATGGISTAT
-800 GSTIQAHKVGYTAS
+800 GSTIQAHKVGYAAS

-825 NGMPIEN
+825 NGKPVEN
-832 TFVDRNGD
+832 TFVDRNHD
-840 GIINDSDRYIYKK
+840 GMINDSDRYIYKK

-893 ANVSATGI
+893 SDVSTTGI
-901 WSTSGFYSNRPVN
+901 WSTSGFYSNRPTA
-914 ALGLGFAGVGNY
+914 ALDLGFSGVGNY

-948 SFRNLFKTSAYEGIG
+948 SFQNLFKTNGYNGVG
-963 GRVYATVQNPFV
+963 GRIYATVQNPFV
-975 ITGYEGLDPEVQ
+975 ITGYDGLDPEVQ
-987 TAFDTPGIDNNVY
+987 GSADTPGIDNNIY

>member
-1 MKTKTIKH
+1 MKIETIKQ
-9 SCRFFLLWLV
+9 RNKLLIAMML
-19 GMLLTTQAFAQEITV
+19 GMLLSVQAFAQSLTV
-34 NGIVKDN
+34 TGVVKDN
-41 LGEPVIG
+41 MGEAVIG
-48 ASVLIKGTTN
+48 ANVVVKGTTN

-64 DGKFILKANQGDII
+64 DGNFTLTANKGDII
-78 VISFIGYK
+78 VISFIGYQP
-86 TQELPAATNMN
+86 QELPAAANMN
-97 IALQDDSQLLDDV
+97 VILKDDSQLLDDV
-110 VVIGYGQVKK
+110 VVIGYGTVKK
-120 EDATGSVTAMKPDKI
+120 DDATGSVTAIKPDKI

-156 VSTGGAPGAGA
+156 VSTGGTPGAGA
-167 TVRIRGGSSLN
+167 TIRVRGGSSLN

-187 DGLAMDNDGIK
+187 DGLAMDNDGVK

-260 KLRKKLDV
+260 KLRSKLDV
-268 MTGDEYRDYVTNL
+268 MTGDEYREYVTNL
-281 YGGEANLPYALGTAN
+281 YGEEKLPHELGTAN
-296 TDWQDEIYRTAVS
+296 TDWQDEIYRTAIS
-309 HDHNVTISGGL
+309 HDHNITISGGL
-320 KHMPYRVSLSY
+320 KNMPYRVSLSY
-331 TNQNGIVKTSNFERF
+331 TNQNGIIKTSNFERF

-364 INAKSMVAWNRY
+364 INAKSMVAWNQY
-376 ADGAVV
+376 ADGGVV

-399 NVFGGYYQWSVPAE
+399 NVFGGYYQWSTKAE
-413 FDNPNWSLT
+413 FNNPDWLLT

-497 QYEYKYN
+497 SYEYKYN

-517 NDGDHVLDVM
+517 NEGKHALDVM
-527 VGTEEQ
+527 VGMEEQ

-539 YQIGQG
+539 YEIGQG
-545 TDPQSGEA
+545 TDPVTGDA
-553 HDEQTRA
+553 YDERKRD
-560 NTEYGY
+560 NTAYGY
-566 HSTLVSYFGRINYTL
+566 HSTLLSYFGRINYTF
-581 LNRYLLTVT
+581 LNRYLLTAT
-590 LREDGTSR
+590 LRQDGTSR
-598 FDSGQR
+598 FDSNNR

-616 LKEESFLRD
+616 MKEESFLQD
-625 VNSLSD
+625 VDFLSD
-631 LKLRLGWGVTGQQ
+631 LKLRLGWGITGQQ
-644 NLNNTMDFPYLPV
+644 NLSNTMDFPYMAL
-657 YTVNRE
+657 YTANRE
-663 FAYVPMGDQYLIT
+663 FAYLPMGDQYLT
-676 SRPGAYNPS
+676 TLRPGAYNPD

-697 IDFGFLNGRITGT
+697 IDFSFLNGRITGT

-722 NTVYIPVGT
+722 NTVYIPTGM
-731 NFSNMLTSNIGSLRN
+731 NFSNMLTSNVGSLRN

-760 NDFLWDLGFNVT
+760 DDFVWDLGYNIT

-780 LTGGDD
+780 LTASDD
-786 SDYYVATGGISTST
+786 SDYYVATGGISTAT
-800 GSTIQAHKVGYTAS
+800 GSTIQAHKVGYAAS

-825 NGMPIEN
+825 NGKPVEN
-832 TFVDRNGD
+832 TFVDRNHD
-840 GIINDSDRYIYKK
+840 GMINDSDRYIYKK

-893 ANVSATGI
+893 SDVSTTGI
-901 WSTSGFYSNRPVN
+901 WSTSGFYSNRPTA
-914 ALGLGFAGVGNY
+914 ALDLGFSGVGNY

-948 SFRNLFKTSAYEGIG
+948 SFQNLFKTNGYNGVG
-963 GRVYATVQNPFV
+963 GRIYATVQNPFV
-975 ITGYEGLDPEVQ
+975 ITGYDGLDPEVQ
-987 TAFDTPGIDNNVY
+987 GSADTPGIDNNIY

>member
-746 QGVEFSINAKPIVT
+746 QGVEFSINAKQIVT

>member
-19 GMLLTTQAFAQEITV
+19 GMLLTVQAFAQEITV

-64 DGKFILKANQGDII
+64 DGNFILKANQGDII

-97 IALQDDSQLLDDV
+97 VVLQDDSQLLDDV

-320 KHMPYRVSLSY
+320 RHMPYRVSLSY

-364 INAKSMVAWNRY
+364 INAKSMVAWNQY

-413 FDNPNWSLT
+413 FGNPDWTLT

-464 IHANLGADYSEGRQ
+464 IHANLGADYSEGHQ

-545 TDPQSGEA
+545 TDPLSGEA
-553 HDEQTRA
+553 HDEQVRA
-560 NTEYGY
+560 NTAYGY

-598 FDSGQR
+598 FDSDQR

-610 FAFGWK
+610 FALGWK

-625 VNSLSD
+625 VNFLSD

-644 NLNNTMDFPYLPV
+644 NLSNTMDFPYLPV

-663 FAYVPMGDQYLIT
+663 FAYVPMGDRYLIT

-760 NDFLWDLGFNVT
+760 ND
-772 WNNNKITK
+772 
-780 LTGGDD
+780 
-786 SDYYVATGGISTST
+786 SC
-800 GSTIQAHKVGYTAS
+800 
-814 SFYVYQQVYDE
+814 
-825 NGMPIEN
+825 
-832 TFVDRNGD
+832 
-840 GIINDSDRYIYKK
+840 
-853 PSADVLMGLTSKMTY
+853 
-868 KNWDFSFALRASI
+868 
-881 GNYVYNDVLANR
+881 
-893 ANVSATGI
+893 GI
-901 WSTSGFYSNRPVN
+901 WDST
-914 ALGLGFAGVGNY
+914 
-926 YMSDYFVQN
+926 
-935 ASFLRCDNITLGY
+935 
-948 SFRNLFKTSAYEGIG
+948 
-963 GRVYATVQNPFV
+963 
-975 ITGYEGLDPEVQ
+975 
-987 TAFDTPGIDNNVY
+987 
-1000 PRPVTFLIGLSLQ
+1000 
-1013 F
+1013 